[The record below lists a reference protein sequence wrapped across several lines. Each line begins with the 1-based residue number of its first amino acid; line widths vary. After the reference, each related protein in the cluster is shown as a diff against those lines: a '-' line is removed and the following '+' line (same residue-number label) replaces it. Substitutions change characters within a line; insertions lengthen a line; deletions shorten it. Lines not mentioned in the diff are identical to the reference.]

1 MEKSK
6 GFTLVELLA
15 VIVILA
21 VLVLVATPAVTSI
34 MQRSQQ
40 NSFKNEVLGM
50 IKEFNTAYTDKS
62 GRKITTIP
70 STTTALSAEQAKSMQ
85 VFNVTTEY
93 DSVAGSYK
101 YFCMTV
107 QDLVNEQYIKK
118 DISAYDGYFQ
128 MWVPN
133 KGEPIVFMN
142 VTNSAYYLQGRES
155 VVNKDEHIP
164 SQDPFVGTGIGTP
177 NPDSPIGCPKLF
189 TIPGSYVVNGYSE
202 DIRDLPTVLK

>member
-1 MEKSK
+1 MKKSK

-164 SQDPFVGTGIGTP
+164 SQDPYSGTNSGINTP
-177 NPDSPIGCPKLF
+177 NPDSPIGCP
-189 TIPGSYVVNGYSE
+189 TSYAIPNIDVINNYKGE
-202 DIRDLPTVLK
+202 